1 MAENKSVF
9 SPELNQFIDQWK
21 TKQGNLIMIL
31 HRVQEEMGY
40 ISNEAVAEV
49 SEKTGLPVARIHGVV
64 SFYSFFRTTPPGRN
78 QISVCLG
85 TACYLK
91 GGQELLDEIHRI
103 LNLRQ
108 DDVLTVDGLFSVE
121 SVRCIGCCGMAPVI
135 SINGEVYGRVTKEQI
150 PQILAKYQR

>member
-1 MAENKSVF
+1 MTKKSVF
-9 SPELNQFIDQWK
+9 STELNEFIEQWK
-21 TKQGNLIMIL
+21 SKKGNLIMIL
-31 HRVQEEMGY
+31 HRVQQEMGY

-78 QISVCLG
+78 QIQVCLG

-91 GGQELLDEIHRI
+91 GGQELLDEIHRLLNMHADDI
-103 LNLRQ
+103 L
-108 DDVLTVDGLFSVE
+108 TKDGQFSVE

-135 SINGEVYGRVTKEQI
+135 SVNGEVYGRVTKEQL
-150 PQILAKYQR
+150 PGILAKYQK

>member
-1 MAENKSVF
+1 MADKKSVF
-9 SPELNQFIDQWK
+9 SPELRQFIDDWK
-21 TKQGNLIMIL
+21 SKKGNLIMIL

-40 ISNEAVAEV
+40 ISNGAVQEV
-49 SEKTGLPVARIHGVV
+49 ADLTGLPVARIHGVV

-78 QISVCLG
+78 QITVCLG

-103 LNLRQ
+103 LNLKA
-108 DDVLTVDGLFSVE
+108 DDILTADGQFSVE

-135 SINGEVYGRVTKEQI
+135 SINGEVYGRVVKEQI
-150 PQILAKYQR
+150 PQILAKYQK

>member
-91 GGQELLDEIHRI
+91 GGKELLDEINRI

>member
-1 MAENKSVF
+1 MADKKSVF
-9 SPELNQFIDQWK
+9 SPELRQFIDDWK
-21 TKQGNLIMIL
+21 SKKGNLIMIL

-40 ISNEAVAEV
+40 ISNDAVQEV
-49 SEKTGLPVARIHGVV
+49 ANLTGLPVARIHGVV

-78 QISVCLG
+78 QITVCLG

-103 LNLRQ
+103 LNLKA
-108 DDVLTVDGLFSVE
+108 DDILTSDGQFSVE

-135 SINGEVYGRVTKEQI
+135 SINGEVYGRVVKEQI
-150 PQILAKYQR
+150 PQILAKYQK

>member
-1 MAENKSVF
+1 MTKKSVF
-9 SPELNQFIDQWK
+9 STELNEFIEQWK
-21 TKQGNLIMIL
+21 SKKGNLIMIL
-31 HRVQEEMGY
+31 HRVQQEMGY

-78 QISVCLG
+78 HIQVCLG

-91 GGQELLDEIHRI
+91 GGQELLDEIHRLLNMHADDI
-103 LNLRQ
+103 L
-108 DDVLTVDGLFSVE
+108 TKDGQFSVE

-135 SINGEVYGRVTKEQI
+135 SVNGEVYGRVTKEQL
-150 PQILAKYQR
+150 PGILAKYQK

>member
-1 MAENKSVF
+1 MTKKSVF
-9 SPELNQFIDQWK
+9 STELNAFIEQWK
-21 TKQGNLIMIL
+21 SKKGNLIMIL
-31 HRVQEEMGY
+31 HRVQQEMGY

-78 QISVCLG
+78 QIQVCLG

-91 GGQELLDEIHRI
+91 GGQELLDEIHRLLNMHADDI
-103 LNLRQ
+103 L
-108 DDVLTVDGLFSVE
+108 TKDGSFSVE

-135 SINGEVYGRVTKEQI
+135 SVNGEVYGRVTKEQL
-150 PQILAKYQR
+150 PGILAKYQK